1 MNFFDNLNL
10 NKSDNRFMHKL
21 DERDIQILT
30 ILQEEGRITKTAL
43 ADKLNLSL
51 TPSWDR
57 LQRLEEA
64 GIIESYGARLSST
77 FLSNFHLVITEVEL
91 ESHKQGEFARF
102 EEAIMD
108 FDEVLSCWSIGGS
121 LDYILRVLVKDV
133 IGYQDFIKKVLNAD
147 IGLRRYF
154 SYAVLDSIKHTD
166 TVPGGLIKQSDL
178 AK

>member
-1 MNFFDNLNL
+1 
-10 NKSDNRFMHKL
+10 MHKL
-21 DERDIQILT
+21 DERDIQILS

-64 GIIESYGARLSST
+64 GIIESYGANLSSS

-133 IGYQDFIKKVLNAD
+133 VGYQDFIKRVLNAD

-154 SYAVLDSIKHTD
+154 SYAVLDCIKHTD
-166 TVPGGLIKQSDL
+166 KVPASLIRQSDL
-178 AK
+178 AKNSQTII